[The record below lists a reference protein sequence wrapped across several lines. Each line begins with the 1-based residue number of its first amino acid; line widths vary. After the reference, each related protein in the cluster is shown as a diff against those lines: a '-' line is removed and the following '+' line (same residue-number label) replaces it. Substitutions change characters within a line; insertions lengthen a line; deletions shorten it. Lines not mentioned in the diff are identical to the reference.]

1 MSGNGAE
8 RIESAHG
15 PLVLVETSR
24 ALPLV
29 SISVASRTG
38 ALEDP
43 VGKEGLSRFTARMMR
58 RTGGGL
64 APQQVDTRI
73 DTLGGSLG
81 AEVSQSNV
89 TFHGTVIRRSLE
101 AFVDLFVDI
110 LARPG
115 FSPDELGRLKRESEG
130 ELIELRDN
138 DRALA
143 RRWYRRKLFE
153 GHSYGRSVSGS
164 IESIR
169 GLERDDVL
177 ALYRTT
183 LTAKNLVFA
192 FAGDIEAAEARAV
205 ADRMAAALAP
215 GERRPD
221 TLPDP
226 AMKPGRRVV
235 VVDKPE
241 RTQTQIMMGGLGT
254 HPHDDD
260 HLALH
265 VANTIFGG
273 TFTARMTEE
282 VRSKRGWSYGAY
294 SSLPYDRH
302 RRSFSMW
309 TFPKA
314 SDAAACI
321 ALELEM
327 LEKWRDKG
335 VTKRELSW
343 AKRYLS
349 RSHAFSLDTAPKRVG
364 LLLDEELYD
373 LPAGYHS
380 EYVERVQ
387 AVTLE
392 QANEAVR
399 RRISSDNLL
408 VVVVGTDSEI
418 GDAVRNAVPNLAHA
432 EVVPFD
438 RDA

>member
-1 MSGNGAE
+1 MSGDSAQ
-8 RIESAHG
+8 RIQLEQG
-15 PLVLVETSR
+15 PLLLLESSR

-29 SISVASRTG
+29 SISVALRTG
-38 ALEDP
+38 AVEDP
-43 VGKEGLSRFTARMMR
+43 PDQEGLSRVVARLMR

-64 APQQVDTRI
+64 EPQEIDTRI
-73 DTLGGSLG
+73 DTLGASLG
-81 AEVSQSNV
+81 AEISQSTV
-89 TFHGTVIRRSLE
+89 TFHGTVIRRSLQP
-101 AFVDLFVDI
+101 FVDLYTDI
-110 LARPG
+110 LARPA
-115 FSPDELGRLKRESEG
+115 FSPDELGRLKRETEG

-143 RRWYRRKLFE
+143 RRWFRKRLFA
-153 GHSYGRSVSGS
+153 GHAYSRSVSGTLASIRS
-164 IESIR
+164 IE
-169 GLERDDVL
+169 RDNVQ
-177 ALYRTT
+177 ALYRRMFFRE
-183 LTAKNLVFA
+183 NLVFA
-192 FAGDIEAAEARAV
+192 FAGDIDADEARGV
-205 ADRMAAALAP
+205 AKRIESALGA
-215 GERRPD
+215 GERSRD
-221 TLPDP
+221 SLDDP
-226 AMKPGRRVV
+226 GVLPGRRLII
-235 VVDKPE
+235 VDKPE
-241 RTQTQIMMGGLGT
+241 RTQTQIMIGGLGT

-260 HLALH
+260 HVALH
-265 VANTIFGG
+265 VANTVFGG

-282 VRSKRGWSYGAY
+282 IRSKRGWSYGAY

-302 RRSFSMW
+302 RRGFSMW

-327 LEKWRDKG
+327 LEKWRSKG

-349 RSHAFSLDTAPKRVG
+349 RSHAFSLDTASKRVG
-364 LLLDEELYD
+364 LALDEELYD

-380 EYVERVQ
+380 EYVERIG

-408 VVVVGTDSEI
+408 VVVVGTASEI
-418 GDAVRNAVPNLAHA
+418 GDAVRDSIPGLAST
-432 EVVPFD
+432 EIVPFD